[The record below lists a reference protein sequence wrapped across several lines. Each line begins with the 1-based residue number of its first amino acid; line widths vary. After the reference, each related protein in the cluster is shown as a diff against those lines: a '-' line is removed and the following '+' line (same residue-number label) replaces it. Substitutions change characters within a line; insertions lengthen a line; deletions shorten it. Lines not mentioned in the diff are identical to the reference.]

1 MSETTTAQT
10 PSPVCNQKNFRVK
23 AWGLTLVLGLVYL
36 ITYTDKILLGLVAQ
50 PLKEEFGLTASQ
62 IGLAG
67 SVFYFAYVIGGLG
80 SGILDK
86 WAGLRWSMVLLSL
99 VWAACMLPMVFAAS
113 FAVLMASRFVLGL
126 AEGPSASLVYTAI
139 YSWHPPEKRSLPG
152 AFVPAASAIAK
163 LLVAPVLTVIIVTWG
178 WRAAFITM
186 ALVGAAWCVLWVLTW
201 SEGPFG
207 KNAEQKGSETHTGD
221 ARQGK
226 VAWSSIF
233 RTPTFL
239 GGVAAMIAIN
249 ALISVTLTWL
259 PSYFETGLGFS
270 RLQAGS
276 MFAFPSIAALVA
288 LFLITPI
295 SDRLMSGGTSSR
307 ALRGILPG
315 VALLLS
321 GLSLVV
327 VPYIG
332 IPALVVTVI
341 SIGYGLGTIVYPQ
354 LSAAISQICPK
365 PQLAGTLG
373 VFFALMSL
381 GGVLGPFITGK
392 IVDAAISPAVGYA
405 QAFQLFGIVAVVS
418 AVITLLT
425 VKPDRDA
432 QRVMSRDGQEID

>member
-186 ALVGAAWCVLWVLTW
+186 ALVGTAWCVLWVLTW

-207 KNAEQKGSETHTGD
+207 KNADHKGSDTRTIAD
-221 ARQGK
+221 RQGK

-295 SDRLMSGGTSSR
+295 SDRLMSRGTSSR

-381 GGVLGPFITGK
+381 GGVLGPVITGK